1 MPLKPAIVDRSEPL
15 EAGGAEGAG
24 AAEAGATVE
33 GLVATG
39 MTTIAILEERARHPI
54 RGCALRNRDLKR
66 CKAHAVARK
75 LFTQTQMPLLFG
87 AHTIDTGGID
97 MAALRAGN
105 AGMSALQ
112 IFTAIPKYYGDKQSI
127 RPERIDRFRAA
138 LETAGIAAEHVVVH
152 AAYVLNTATADDEKW
167 TRARDGLAKELERS
181 TALGVGAVC
190 FHPGAATG
198 HDRESAAK
206 RVAKAIT
213 HALKTV
219 KGATRLLIENTAGA
233 GLTMGRTPEE
243 IGMMLADVPDTLRE
257 RTGFGLDTCHL
268 FAAGHDIRASR
279 AAFTK
284 VIDEFEAAAGGAP
297 SFFHLND
304 SEGALGSNKDRHV
317 LIGDGAIGREPFEWL
332 LADKRAKKV
341 PLILETPQ
349 LNYEIADDDATPDPF
364 DVQMLELL
372 EGMAGKK

>member
-1 MPLKPAIVDRSEPL
+1 
-15 EAGGAEGAG
+15 
-24 AAEAGATVE
+24 
-33 GLVATG
+33 
-39 MTTIAILEERARHPI
+39 
-54 RGCALRNRDLKR
+54 
-66 CKAHAVARK
+66 
-75 LFTQTQMPLLFG
+75 MPLLLG
-87 AHTIDTGGID
+87 AHTIDNGGID
-97 MAALRAGN
+97 MAARRAGK
-105 AGMSALQ
+105 AGMTALQ

-127 RPERIDRFRAA
+127 RPERVERFRRA
-138 LETAGIAAEHVVVH
+138 LDEAQIEPEHVVVH
-152 AAYVLNTATADDEKW
+152 AAYVLNTAMADDEKW

-219 KGATRLLIENTAGA
+219 KGDTRLLIENTAGA
-233 GLTMGRTPEE
+233 GLTMGRTAEE
-243 IGMMLADVPDTLRE
+243 VGLMLAGVPDALRE
-257 RTGFGLDTCHL
+257 RTGFGLDSCHL
-268 FAAGHDIRASR
+268 FAAGHDITVSK
-279 AAFTK
+279 AAFTAI
-284 VIDEFEAAAGGAP
+284 IDAFEKAADGPP

-317 LIGDGAIGREPFEWL
+317 LLGDGKIGREPFGWL

-349 LNYEIADDDATPDPF
+349 LNFEVADDDATPDPF
-364 DVQMLELL
+364 DVQMMKLL
-372 EGMAGKK
+372 QSLAKKS